1 MLKWLFD
8 RQEVPTHQG
17 AKHFLI
23 SHLSPIMTVMILFQ
37 GILMA
42 ETTVE
47 HVNVNGVDVPM
58 IFEKDTRLPI
68 VSMQLVFQKSGS
80 IEDGN
85 VSGLAKVTASMMNE
99 GTKKRGAVG
108 FAEALDAR
116 AIHLSVHAGTETF
129 VFEVGSLKEE
139 FSEAVDLLDELIES
153 PNLTENALKKVKTTT
168 VGALSR
174 KESDYD
180 YVANRELKKELF
192 EGTPLAHPASGTVE
206 SVEAM
211 TLPQIEAFVRGHL
224 QTARAIVVV
233 GGDIDLDTAKKHVVK
248 LLGSLP
254 KGELEPLG
262 YYPASDAQRT
272 EVLKRKTEQAYVYFG
287 APYDMKV
294 GDPEH
299 YISRVAMFILGSGGF
314 GSRMMEEIR
323 VKRGLAYSAYSRA
336 NIARSHSYFFGYLQ
350 TKVASQDEAVKTV
363 KEVISDFI
371 KKGATQEELDQ
382 AKRFLLGS
390 EPLRVETLSQRLSRT
405 FMEYYKGEGIGAS
418 VRELKEIEALDLETL
433 NAFIAKHAEIRELT
447 FSIVTS
453 E

>member
-1 MLKWLFD
+1 MRTIHYSLF
-8 RQEVPTHQG
+8 TIHKTILILIFIQG
-17 AKHFLI
+17 L
-23 SHLSPIMTVMILFQ
+23 
-37 GILMA
+37 LMA

-47 HVNVNGVDVPM
+47 TVNVNGVEVPV
-58 IFEKDTRLPI
+58 IFERDTRLPI

-80 IEDGN
+80 IEDG
-85 VSGLAKVTASMMNE
+85 SLPGLAKVTASMMNE

-139 FSEAVDLLDELIES
+139 FPEAVALLDELIET
-153 PNLTENALKKVKTTT
+153 PNLSESALKKVKTTT
-168 VGALSR
+168 VGVLSR

-192 EGTPLAHPASGTVE
+192 SGTPLAHPASGTIE

-211 TLPQIEAFVRGHL
+211 TLEQIGAFVHDHL
-224 QTARAIVVV
+224 QTARAIAVV
-233 GGDIDLDTAKKHVVK
+233 GGDIGLEEAKKDVIR

-254 KGELEPLG
+254 KGQLEPLP
-262 YYPASDAQRT
+262 YYEASAAQKRT
-272 EVLKRKTEQAYVYFG
+272 VLKRKTDQAYVYFG

-294 GDPEH
+294 ADPEH

-323 VKRGLAYSAYSRA
+323 VKRGLAYSAYCRA
-336 NIARSHSYFFGYLQ
+336 DIARSHSNFFGYLQ
-350 TKVASQDEAVKTV
+350 TKVSTQDEAVATV
-363 KEVISDFI
+363 KEVIADFV
-371 KKGATQEELDQ
+371 KNGATQEELDQ

-418 VRELKEIEALDLETL
+418 ERELKQIEALDLETL
-433 NAFIAKHAEIRELT
+433 NAFIKKHAEIGKLS
-447 FSIVTS
+447 FSIVT
-453 E
+453 EE